1 MIQGFIDGIK
11 NMIGNVGKAIG
22 NIASTVTS
30 FLHFS
35 RPDKG
40 PLRQYEKWMPDMIKG
55 LSKTLNNS
63 APKLY
68 EASKNLAQKI
78 SDNLDLTDAYE
89 RMKSVVEFETQKLS
103 TNLSATATSN
113 KTLTANI
120 TLQQGDI
127 YMDSTKVAR
136 AVTPAVSKTLRGA
149 GAY

>member
-68 EASKNLAQKI
+68 AASKNLAQKI